1 MTKARGKRIPQTN
14 SDYITQTKNFNNAV
28 DASVHDCTHAY
39 RNTNK
44 IYYHTEGEY
53 LWWNTTFFV
62 CILYAYHK
70 S

>member
-53 LWWNTTFFV
+53 L
-62 CILYAYHK
+62 
-70 S
+70 